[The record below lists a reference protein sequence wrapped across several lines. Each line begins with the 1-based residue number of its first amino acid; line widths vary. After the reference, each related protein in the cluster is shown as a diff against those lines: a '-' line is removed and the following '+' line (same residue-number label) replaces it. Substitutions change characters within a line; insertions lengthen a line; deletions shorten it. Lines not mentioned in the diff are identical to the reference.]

1 MRIIIVGM
9 GQAGSLFAKQIS
21 KGNHDVIIVDE
32 NKSMIEYMTDNYSVS
47 GVCGNA
53 ASRNVLIS
61 AGAETADVVVA
72 LTQSDEVNLMVCQIA
87 KKCGTK
93 YSVARVNHPDYQ
105 NERDYL
111 RDEFQL
117 DYVINSKYDTA
128 DVIDKHIGLPGSLKA
143 EGFFGDV
150 ATMIKIDV
158 EADSKIANKTLK
170 EIRGKLVPELLVGTI
185 LRDGK
190 FVVPT
195 GDEKVL
201 VGDQLEVIVPNN
213 SMNDILVKLNFV
225 KEKAKKVMLIG
236 GGVVAEYLTKM
247 LLEDK
252 KQVTIIEEDAKRCA
266 ALVSMFPNVNVVCGN
281 GEDMDVLL
289 EEGMK
294 STDVCISLTGK
305 DECNLVISLFAW
317 SQNVKSVITKVN
329 TSSYEQLLNKANIH
343 ITISPDVITVERLT
357 RFIRNVTVYNEKG
370 NDIKRCYQI
379 ANDQAEAIELI
390 SYENCKGLNV
400 AIKSQEFKLKKGVV
414 IGAIIHD
421 GKMIIPNGDS
431 KIQAG
436 DHVIA
441 IASVDQHIN
450 TFNEIFQ

>member
-21 KGNHDVIIVDE
+21 KGSHDVIIVDE
-32 NKSMIEYMTDNYSVS
+32 NKSIVEYMTDNYSVS
-47 GVCGNA
+47 GVCGNGA
-53 ASRNVLIS
+53 AKQVLVA

-72 LTQSDEVNLMVCQIA
+72 LTKSDEVNLLVCQVA

-105 NERDYL
+105 NDRDYL
-111 RDEFQL
+111 IQEFQL
-117 DYVINSKYDTA
+117 DYVINSKRDTA
-128 DVIDKHIGLPGSLKA
+128 DVIEKHIGLPGSLKA

-150 ATMIKIDV
+150 ATMIKMDV
-158 EADSKIANKTLK
+158 AEGDKIANKTLK

-185 LRDGK
+185 LREGK

-195 GDEKVL
+195 GDEKIQ
-201 VGDQLEVIVPNN
+201 VGDQLEIIVPN
-213 SMNDILVKLNFV
+213 SCMNDILVKLNFV

-236 GGVVAEYLTKM
+236 GGMIAEYLTAM
-247 LLEDK
+247 LVEDK

-266 ALVSMFPNVNVVCGN
+266 QLMSMFPSVNVVCGN
-281 GEDMDVLL
+281 GEDMEVLV

-294 STDVCISLTGK
+294 HTDVCISLTGK
-305 DECNLVISLFAW
+305 DESNLVVSLFAW

-343 ITISPDVITVERLT
+343 ITISPDIITVERLV

-379 ANDQAEAIELI
+379 ADGQAEAIELI
-390 SYENCKGLNV
+390 SYDDCKGLNMP
-400 AIKSQEFKLKKGVV
+400 IKSEDFKLKKGVV

-421 GKMIIPNGDS
+421 GKMIVPNGDS
-431 KIQAG
+431 KIQSG

-441 IASVDQHIN
+441 IAGIEQHIN